1 MCFGFL
7 DLYFNS
13 SYCNK
18 QEQLRILAEVCNQ
31 YLFFGFASST
41 LGTPKSVSGNK
52 RLLELHKFQIL
63 IQVKHRDEYKFLI
76 YRALLLKLLPD
87 AYLL

>member
-52 RLLELHKFQIL
+52 RLLELH
-63 IQVKHRDEYKFLI
+63 HRDEYKFLI